1 MTKRQRKRSIN
12 DTEAIKNLLIM
23 GLLKDGVD
31 AKSIAAATGIPEG
44 TIRRRFPMKFVKKKR
59 AKRKASDN
67 E

>member
-1 MTKRQRKRSIN
+1 MTKKRHKRSIS
-12 DTEAIKNLLIM
+12 DTEAIKNLLVV

-44 TIRRRFPMKFVKKKR
+44 TIRRRFPMKFVKKTQ